1 MEHLKII
8 FEHSEEV
15 HGYEHRITKDINN
28 KKDYYC
34 LDKRENEIYGFYL
47 MKKEHK
53 GE

>member
-28 KKDYYC
+28 TRGKKLNFSTC
-34 LDKRENEIYGFYL
+34 TFKQVV
-47 MKKEHK
+47 
-53 GE
+53 